1 MTLPHRGGR
10 EFRGADEVSAPP
22 GSMGLLARARAE
34 IDRLTPTEAHAEQQD
49 GAIIVDVRT
58 EVHRDSAPSIP
69 GSLAIDLTVLPW
81 RLDPSFDWAI
91 PEADS
96 LDRRWILIC
105 RHGYSSSLA
114 AWNLAQMGLTRV
126 VDVIGGFDAW
136 KSAGLPTTNAPPDR
150 RP

>member
-1 MTLPHRGGR
+1 MTLPHRGGT
-10 EFRGADEVSAPP
+10 EFRGVGEPGDPP
-22 GSMGLLARARAE
+22 GSMGLLARARAVIE
-34 IDRLTPTEAHAEQQD
+34 RLTAAEAHAEQRA

-69 GSLAIDLTVLPW
+69 GSFAIDLTVLPW
-81 RLDPSFDWAI
+81 RLDPDFDWAI

-114 AWNLAQMGLTRV
+114 AWNLRQMGLTRV

-136 KSAGLPTTNAPPDR
+136 KAAGLPTTDTPPDR